1 MTKAKWPMPW
11 LTVSILLPFAVVAQV
26 TAIKDIQETSDASG
40 DSPMN
45 GEIVTISGIVTAEF
59 WGSSNNRTF
68 FVQDADSAWS
78 GIMVY
83 NYDGWNTF
91 DFTGADGSTV
101 NSLALGDSVTVT
113 GTVDEYNSK
122 TEIVDVTA
130 VTIHGVAD
138 HLDPIDVLA
147 SAINTGSA
155 TAEQYEGVLVRVVD
169 AVVDSADLGY
179 GEWSVA
185 DTSGIV
191 RLDDVMAYYYTPAD
205 GDSLEEVVGVLDYSF
220 DNFKILPRLAN
231 DVVELGVTRIQ
242 RIQQVLYSDLIK
254 AGTDE
259 ESDFSYM
266 TGDTVTIEGIVT
278 MPTGLSYAGAGI
290 KFIYQDVNGGPWS
303 SILSYDPDSTAFPVL
318 YEGDHVRATGYIAEY
333 STGPANMTEL
343 FITEPIEILD
353 TGLDT
358 PPVEVVETGDLRWP
372 TEAEQW
378 GTVNVRVKGATVT
391 NNDLSYGEWAVDD
404 GSGSVN
410 IDDDSGEIAAWQ
422 EENGR
427 PPVGTL
433 VDSIRGWVYHHYGS
447 NSDSTAYKLEPLYP
461 ANIVISG
468 GPPVIK
474 DYSRSPCVPKPD
486 STVTVTV
493 SISDN
498 STIASAEI
506 YYAVDAGSYQSV
518 AMTNTSGSTYTGT
531 IPATSTDGA
540 RVHYYVKATDDG
552 DGQNS
557 AMSSTLPS
565 DTEVQ
570 QYSYVTKTGNLTIYD
585 LQYTKWS
592 GGDSPFAGC
601 EVTVAGIVT
610 ADTAQNNAGYGG
622 YAMQAKSAPWNGII
636 FNYDGTEVLLRGDS
650 ISVTGTVEE
659 YNPSFHFKYDNNS
672 MIEATEVTKVS
683 TGGSI
688 TSLLVKSAD
697 LSQDA
702 DEVESYEGVVVTVED
717 PMVVSINSYDWS
729 IWDETEGLCLMDD
742 DMATTAGDAELE
754 ALEQFQQVDYVAGVF
769 NFSFGTYKIQV
780 RDEADLGVVT
790 ADVEKD
796 ITPYSYKLYQ
806 NFPNPFNPSTRIRFE
821 IAERQQVDVVI
832 YDIRGFKVRT
842 LSKKTFDPGF
852 HVINWDGTDDLGQ
865 LVSSGVYMYR
875 VKAGDFIDHKKM
887 TLVR

>member
-1 MTKAKWPMPW
+1 MTKAIMSMSRWTLM
-11 LTVSILLPFAVVAQV
+11 LLLPFSV
-26 TAIKDIQETSDASG
+26 TAQTSIADIQKTSDASG
-40 DSPMN
+40 DSPKD
-45 GEIVTISGIVTAEF
+45 GETVTITGIVTAEF
-59 WGSSNNRTF
+59 WGSYKKRTF

-83 NYDGWNTF
+83 NNDGWDTF
-91 DFTGADGSTV
+91 SITAEDGSTT
-101 NSLALGDSVTVT
+101 NSLARGDSVTVT
-113 GTVDEYNSK
+113 GTVDEYYGK

-130 VTIHGVAD
+130 VTILSSGHD
-138 HLDPIDVLA
+138 IEPIDVTA
-147 SAINTGSA
+147 SAINTGSV
-155 TAEQYEGVLVRVVD
+155 TAEMYEGVLVRVSAV
-169 AVVDSADLGY
+169 VVDSADLGY
-179 GEWSVA
+179 GEWSMA
-185 DTSGIV
+185 DTSGTV
-191 RLDDVMAYYYTPAD
+191 RADDLMAHYFTPSD
-205 GDSLEEVVGVLDYSF
+205 GDSLEEVVGVLDYSY

-231 DVVELGVTRIQ
+231 DVVELGTTRIQ
-242 RIQQVLYSDLIK
+242 RIQQVLYSDLID

-266 TGDTVTIEGIVT
+266 YMDTVTIEGIVT
-278 MPTGLSYAGAGI
+278 MPTGLSYAGAGV

-303 SILSYDPDSTAFPVL
+303 AILSYDPDSTAFPVL
-318 YEGDHVRATGYIAEY
+318 YEGDHVRATGYVYEY

-343 FITEPIEILD
+343 FITEPIEIVD

-358 PPVEVVETGDLRWP
+358 PPVEVVSTGDLRWP

-378 GTVNVRVKGATVT
+378 GTVMVRVKEATVT
-391 NNDLSYGEWAVDD
+391 ANDLPYGEWAVDD
-404 GSGSVN
+404 GTGSVN
-410 IDDDSGEIAAWQ
+410 IDDDSGEISDWQ

-433 VDSIRGWVYHHYGS
+433 VDSIQGWVYHHYGS
-447 NSDSTAYKLEPLYP
+447 YGDSTAYKLEPLYP
-461 ANIVISG
+461 KDIVISG

-486 STVTVTV
+486 SSVVVTVT
-493 SISDN
+493 ISDN
-498 STIASAEI
+498 SAIASAEL

-518 AMTNTSGSTYTGT
+518 AMTNTSGTTYTGT

-557 AMSSTLPS
+557 AMSATLPS
-565 DTEVQ
+565 DTDVQ

-585 LQYTKWS
+585 VQYTKWS

-601 EVTVAGIVT
+601 EVTVNGIVT
-610 ADTAQNNAGYGG
+610 ADTAQNNAGYGA
-622 YAMQAKSAPWNGII
+622 YAMQATSAPWNGII
-636 FNYDGTEVLLRGDS
+636 FNYDGTEVMSRGDS
-650 ISVTGTVEE
+650 ISVKGTVEE
-659 YNPSFHFKYDNNS
+659 YNASWHFKYDNNT
-672 MIEATEVTKVS
+672 MIEATEVTKIA
-683 TGGSI
+683 TGKSI

-717 PMVVSINSYDWS
+717 PMVVSINQYDWS

-742 DMATTAGDAELE
+742 DMATPAGDAELE
-754 ALEQFQQVDYVAGVF
+754 ALQQFEQVDYVTGVF

-780 RDEADLGVVT
+780 RDEVDLGVVT
-790 ADVEKD
+790 AGVEKD
-796 ITPYSYKLYQ
+796 ITPYTYRLYQ
-806 NFPNPFNPSTRIRFE
+806 NYPNPFNPSTRIRFE

-842 LSKKTFDPGF
+842 LSKETLDAGL
-852 HVINWDGTDDLGQ
+852 HVMNWDGTDDHGQ

-875 VKAGDFIDHKKM
+875 VKAGEFIDHKKM

>member
-1 MTKAKWPMPW
+1 MSKMLKSISLYTLA
-11 LTVSILLPFAVVAQV
+11 LTLPFAVVAQ
-26 TAIKDIQETSDASG
+26 TSIADIQKTSDASG
-40 DSPMN
+40 DSPKD
-45 GEIVTISGIVTAEF
+45 GETVTISGIVTAEF
-59 WGSSNNRTF
+59 WGSYNKRTF

-83 NYDGWNTF
+83 NHDGWDTF
-91 DFTGADGSTV
+91 SITAEDGSTT
-101 NSLALGDSVTVT
+101 NSLARGDSVSVT
-113 GTVDEYNSK
+113 GTVDEYYGK
-122 TEIVDVTA
+122 TQIVDVTA
-130 VTIHGVAD
+130 VTIHSSGHEVE
-138 HLDPIDVLA
+138 PIDVLA
-147 SAINTGSA
+147 SVINTGSA
-155 TAEQYEGVLVRVVD
+155 TAEQYEGVLVRIVD
-169 AVVDSADLGY
+169 VAVDSADLGY

-185 DTSGIV
+185 DSSGIV
-191 RLDDVMAYYYTPAD
+191 RVDDVMAYYYTPIIGHNLA
-205 GDSLEEVVGVLDYSF
+205 EVVGVLDYSY

-231 DVVELGVTRIQ
+231 DVVEFDMTRIQ
-242 RIQQVLYSDLIK
+242 RVQQVLYSDLIET
-254 AGTDE
+254 GDDE
-259 ESDFSYM
+259 ESDISYM
-266 TGDTVTIEGIVT
+266 TGDTLSIEGIVT
-278 MPTGLSYAGAGI
+278 MPTGLSYAGAGV

-318 YEGDHVRATGYIAEY
+318 YEGDHIRATGYIAEY

-343 FITEPIEILD
+343 FVTEPIEILD

-358 PPVEVVETGDLRWP
+358 PPVEVVNTGDLRWP

-378 GTVNVRVKGATVT
+378 GTVMVRVKNATVT
-391 NNDLSYGEWAVDD
+391 ANDLAYGEWAVDD
-404 GSGSVN
+404 GSGSVK
-410 IDDDSGEIAAWQ
+410 IDDDSGEIADWQ

-433 VDSIRGWVYHHYGS
+433 VDSIQGWVYHHYGS
-447 NSDSTAYKLEPLYP
+447 YGDSTSYKLEPLYP
-461 ANIVISG
+461 DDIVISG

-486 STVTVTV
+486 SSVTLTVT
-493 SISDN
+493 ISDN

-518 AMTNTSGSTYTGT
+518 TMTNTSGTTYAGT

-557 AMSSTLPS
+557 AMSATLPS

-570 QYSYVTKTGNLTIYD
+570 QYSYITKTGNLTIYD

-592 GGDSPFAGC
+592 GGDSPFDGC
-601 EVTVAGIVT
+601 EVTVNGIVT
-610 ADTAQNNAGYGG
+610 ADTSQNNAGYGG
-622 YAMQAKSAPWNGII
+622 YAMQATSAPWNGIV
-636 FNYDGTEVLLRGDS
+636 FNYDDTEVLTRGDS

-659 YNPSFHFKYDNNS
+659 YNPSWHFKYDNNT
-672 MIEATEVTKVS
+672 MIEATKVTKIS
-683 TGGSI
+683 SGHTI

-717 PMVVSINSYDWS
+717 PMVVSINQYDWS

-742 DMATTAGDAELE
+742 DMATPAGDAELE

-790 ADVEKD
+790 AGVEQD
-796 ITPYSYKLYQ
+796 ITPYTYRLYQ

-842 LSKKTFDPGF
+842 LSKETLNAGF
-852 HVINWDGTDDLGQ
+852 HVMNWDGTDDHGQ

-875 VKAGDFIDHKKM
+875 VKAGEFIDHKKM